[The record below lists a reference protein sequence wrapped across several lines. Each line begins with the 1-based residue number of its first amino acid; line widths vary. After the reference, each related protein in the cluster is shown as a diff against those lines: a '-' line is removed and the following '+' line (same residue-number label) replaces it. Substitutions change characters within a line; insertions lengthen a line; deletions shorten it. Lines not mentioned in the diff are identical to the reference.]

1 VSGRVAHL
9 SPAGEVYITRQECAE
24 RLGIGVS
31 TLDRW
36 VKEKGLPS
44 HRWGMRIRRFRMSEV
59 ERWLREVERER
70 GKVAA

>member
-1 VSGRVAHL
+1 MSGRVAHL

-44 HRWGMRIRRFRMSEV
+44 HRWGMRTRRFKFSEV
-59 ERWLREVERER
+59 ERRLRELERS
-70 GKVAA
+70 AA

>member
-9 SPAGEVYITRQECAE
+9 SPAGEVYIDRKECAE

-44 HRWGMRIRRFRMSEV
+44 HHWGMRVTRFKFSEV
-59 ERWLREVERER
+59 ERRLRELERS
-70 GKVAA
+70 AA